1 MSEAVL
7 EVKNLCIDYRN
18 LSHMSI
24 HQSLMRRKKDKE
36 DHIVH
41 AVKDI
46 TFSVQKGE
54 ILGIIGRNGSG
65 KSTMLKAIGG
75 IFRPDAGTIDTK
87 GKKVSLM
94 SIGVGFK
101 PEISGREN
109 IMISGMLLGFSIDY
123 IKNKADEII
132 AFSELGS
139 FIDKPVRMYS
149 SGMYSKLAFSITAVL
164 DTDIMLV
171 DEVLSVGDAGFKKKS
186 AQKMKELISD
196 RNRTVLMVSHEMHTL
211 KKLCNKMLWMQDGV
225 MQMYGEVEKVIKGYE
240 KFMGLE
246 LEAQV

>member
-1 MSEAVL
+1 MSDSIL
-7 EVKNLCIDYRN
+7 EVKDLCIDYRN

-24 HQSLMRRKKDKE
+24 HQSLFGKKESKE
-36 DHIVH
+36 EGVVH
-41 AVKDI
+41 AVKNISFD
-46 TFSVQKGE
+46 VKKGE

-75 IFRPDAGTIDTK
+75 IFKPDSGIIDTK
-87 GKKVSLM
+87 GNKVSLM

-109 IMISGMLLGFSIDY
+109 IVISGMLLGFSIDY
-123 IKNKADEII
+123 IKSKVDEII
-132 AFSELGS
+132 EFSELGD

-171 DEVLSVGDAGFKKKS
+171 DEVLSVGDAGFRKKS
-186 AQKMKELISD
+186 SDKMRELID
-196 RNRTVLMVSHEMHTL
+196 DENRTVLIVSHDMATL
-211 KKLCNKMLWMQDGV
+211 QQLCNKMLWMQDGV
-225 MQMYGEVEKVIKGYE
+225 MQMYGEVDEVIQEYE
-240 KFMGLE
+240 RYMG
-246 LEAQV
+246 V